1 MSALPPKAD
10 MDWRS
15 LLVRDMP
22 KGDIIE
28 GSSIRLR
35 VAVAGIEVRI
45 EIRESF
51 RILTPMRS
59 EYDSVSALLTFKGH

>member
-1 MSALPPKAD
+1 MSALTLKAD

-15 LLVRDMP
+15 LLVRDLP

-28 GSSIRLR
+28 GSSIRSR

-59 EYDSVSALLTFKGH
+59 EYDSVSALLTFKDH